1 MPAKSRSNCADLGRR
16 GTNHIMDTW
25 IFIWYLFL
33 PLLKNTRIFAVLA
46 EKCRSWKKNAVVR
59 NCQSTWSGIFAVW
72 SGTFAVWSGIF
83 AAEKRV
89 WHQYIRRNSGLPKK
103 VVFMQNLFI
112 EQKAEIKPLLKR
124 QVYIYILCVCGYV
137 CVYVCLYIYIQYII
151 KPHFQTCPCEIWVL
165 WFACCER
172 TFLWRLSTAALDTG
186 RHTGVCLN
194 RTDADVSG
202 RKCLAGD
209 VARPSIAIR
218 SWIWKPLKIAPGN
231 NLQIWKW

>member
-1 MPAKSRSNCADLGRR
+1 MSVYMNKCILRVCVCVCKCIFNIR
-16 GTNHIMDTW
+16 TYVHMYIYIYTW

-137 CVYVCLYIYIQYII
+137 CVYVCLYIYIY
-151 KPHFQTCPCEIWVL
+151 
-165 WFACCER
+165 
-172 TFLWRLSTAALDTG
+172 ST
-186 RHTGVCLN
+186 
-194 RTDADVSG
+194 
-202 RKCLAGD
+202 
-209 VARPSIAIR
+209 
-218 SWIWKPLKIAPGN
+218 
-231 NLQIWKW
+231 